1 MAETLKGKITKRLV
15 EAAVPPPAGEIRI
28 WDTELRGFMVRVT
41 AGGRRSYA
49 VKYRFNG
56 QQRWLKIGDHG
67 FPWTPDMARTRA
79 IEIIGS
85 ARMGRDPSAKGPS
98 APNRARATDWSDE
111 VEDDA
116 PIAAGLGGD
125 SPVKAGKMRDATV
138 SELYELYL
146 REGPK
151 DKPLKRESSW
161 QVDRTSYLS
170 HVKPLI
176 GSAKAR
182 ALRPTDL
189 AAFQAAVAEG
199 KSARDRRTGRHGRS
213 MVRGGRGA
221 AVRAMRTL
229 SAMFSWAVWRE
240 FMDSNPATKVQKLR
254 ETPRDRPIT
263 TEEAR
268 RLWRVLDEAQAAWVI
283 APTYADMIRL
293 IMLTGARRN
302 EIAELSWSEVDLAN
316 ARLLL
321 PPVRTKMGVLNKART
336 IVLSE
341 PAREILE
348 RQPRQSVHVFPS
360 RIDGKAAVGI
370 NKAWLKA
377 RALAGL
383 DDVRLHDLRHSFA
396 TFAVE
401 DGASLFLVGR
411 ALGHKSAV
419 STERYAHPR
428 DAAAHEIA
436 AKIAARILQTNPVDA
451 TPSPSATPA
460 FAAVSA
466 PPEAANDDFETA
478 VRDHAPW
485 LA

>member
-1 MAETLKGKITKRLV
+1 M
-15 EAAVPPPAGEIRI
+15 
-28 WDTELRGFMVRVT
+28 
-41 AGGRRSYA
+41 
-49 VKYRFNG
+49 
-56 QQRWLKIGDHG
+56 
-67 FPWTPDMARTRA
+67 
-79 IEIIGS
+79 EIIAS
-85 ARMGRDPSAKGPS
+85 ARMGRDPETRGPT
-98 APNRARATDWSDE
+98 APSQARATEWTDDREEDE
-111 VEDDA
+111 PIAVGLGDDA
-116 PIAAGLGGD
+116 PAHARQLRNAA
-125 SPVKAGKMRDATV
+125 V

-146 REGPK
+146 REGPN

-161 QVDRTSYLS
+161 QVDRKSYHS

-199 KSARDRRTGRHGRS
+199 KSASDRRTGKHGRS

-229 SAMFSWAVWRE
+229 SAIFSWAVWRE
-240 FMDSNPATKVQKLR
+240 FMDSNPATRDQKLR

-263 TEEAR
+263 TEEAQ
-268 RLWRVLDEAQAAWVI
+268 RLWKVLDEAQSAWVI

-302 EIAELSWSEVDLAN
+302 EVAELAWSEVDLAN
-316 ARLLL
+316 GRLLL

-341 PAREILE
+341 PAREIIA
-348 RQPRQSVHVFPS
+348 RQPRQSMHVFPS
-360 RIDGKAAVGI
+360 TVDGKPAVGI

-377 RALAGL
+377 RTLAGL
-383 DDVRLHDLRHSFA
+383 EDVRLHDLRQSFA

-401 DGASLFLVGR
+401 DGASLFLADR
-411 ALGHKSAV
+411 ALGHRSAV

-436 AKIAARILQTNPVDA
+436 AKIAARILQT
-451 TPSPSATPA
+451 TPGVGASLPQAA
-460 FAAVSA
+460 HGFAAALTA
-466 PPEAANDDFETA
+466 PQAANNDFDA
-478 VRDHAPW
+478 AISNLAPW
-485 LA
+485 LS